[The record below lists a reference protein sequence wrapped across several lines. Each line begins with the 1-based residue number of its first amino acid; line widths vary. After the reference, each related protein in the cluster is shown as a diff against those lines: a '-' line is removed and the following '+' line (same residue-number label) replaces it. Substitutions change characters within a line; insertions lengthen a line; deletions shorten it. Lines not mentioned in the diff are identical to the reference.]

1 MTLTPSWSRSK
12 ATTAAMPTT
21 TATATAGMARQN
33 RLRTRMTTIPVSPT
47 ARAARFTR
55 PSATPWTKSLIS
67 VSSPRPSIENPHS
80 LGSWPT
86 RMVTAMP
93 HR

>member
-1 MTLTPSWSRSK
+1 MTLTPSRSRSK
-12 ATTAAMPTT
+12 AATAAMPTT

-55 PSATPWTKSLIS
+55 PSATPWRKSLIS